1 MRIAVF
7 GANGGT
13 GRRLVGRALTA
24 GDEVVAVTRRPDA
37 FPIRHERLTIVGGD
51 ATDETVADRA
61 ITGADAVL
69 SSIGIPFSK
78 DPISVYS
85 GSAERMIAAMR
96 AHGVRRLAV
105 TSSTAVEPHA
115 PTEGWLFEKVLQ
127 PWVVNGIGRTTYDD
141 MRRMEEIIAS
151 SDLDW
156 TIARASGLFAA
167 NEPTAYRVTAEHAPG
182 RATSR
187 ADLADFLWR
196 QTVDHRW
203 IHERPEVHTDDRV
216 PSIVSIIWN
225 EGIKPAARRP
235 EPRAD

>member
-7 GANGGT
+7 GANGAT
-13 GRRLVGRALTA
+13 GRVLVGRALA
-24 GDEVVAVTRRPDA
+24 GGDEVTAVTRRPDA
-37 FPIRHERLTIVGGD
+37 FPLRHERLTIVAGD
-51 ATDETVADRA
+51 ATDEATADRA
-61 ITGADAVL
+61 IAGADAVL
-69 SSIGIPFSK
+69 SSIGIPFAK

-85 GSAERMIAAMR
+85 ASTERMIAAMH

-141 MRRMEEIIAS
+141 MRRMEDAVATS
-151 SDLDW
+151 GLDW
-156 TIARASGLFAA
+156 TIARAAGLFAA
-167 NEPTAYRVTAEHAPG
+167 SVPTAYRVTAEHAPG

-196 QTVDHRW
+196 QAADDRW
-203 IHERPEVHTDDRV
+203 IGARPEVHTDDGV
-216 PSIVSIIWN
+216 PSILSVIWN
-225 EGIKPAARRP
+225 EGIKPRRTP
-235 EPRAD
+235 S